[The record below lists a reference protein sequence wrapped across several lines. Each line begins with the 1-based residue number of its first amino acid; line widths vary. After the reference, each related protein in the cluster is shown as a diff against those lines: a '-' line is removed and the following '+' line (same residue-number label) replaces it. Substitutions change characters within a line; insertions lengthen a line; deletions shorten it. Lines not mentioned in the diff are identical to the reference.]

1 MPRKYINSE
10 QKTLE
15 ENDTHGVKS
24 ITWKSNGYLY
34 YFVVDCIIID
44 IIGNIINIFKY
55 LILLDVKYI

>member
-1 MPRKYINSE
+1 MPRKYIKSE

-15 ENDTHGVKS
+15 ENDIHGVKP